1 MLAKIAHDEI
11 LVESVEEY
19 EGVNFLLIRLT
30 GEHHYGMFKNY
41 QSLPSVLI
49 LDGRKYGKSCW
60 NSDSGIAY
68 YRTDMIFAKKYT

>member
-11 LVESVEEY
+11 LVESVEEC
-19 EGVNFLLIRLT
+19 EGVNFLQIRLT

-49 LDGRKYGKSCW
+49 CEGRKYGKSCW

-68 YRTDMIFAKKYT
+68 YRTDMIFAKKSV